1 MKRKA
6 SCKLL
11 VAVLIAG
18 MLTGCGSQPDSGS
31 SKGDVGNQNAENS
44 PESKVEEPQKRLTGR
59 RQQISP
65 ALPLGLMAGRWQ
77 RTLTIANH
85 TINGLMGWSLPGL
98 SILAQRNCLR
108 G

>member
-31 SKGDVGNQNAENS
+31 SKGDVGSQNAENS
-44 PESKVEEPQKRLTGR
+44 PESKVESGGEIGR
-59 RQQISP
+59 ASCRE
-65 ALPLGLMAGRWQ
+65 RV
-77 RTLTIANH
+77 
-85 TINGLMGWSLPGL
+85 
-98 SILAQRNCLR
+98 
-108 G
+108 

>member
-31 SKGDVGNQNAENS
+31 SKGDVGSQNAENS
-44 PESKVEEPQKRLTGR
+44 PESKVESGGAAEEADGEEATDLSGLTFG
-59 RQQISP
+59 P
-65 ALPLGLMAGRWQ
+65 YGWQ